1 MAGLGRGLG
10 SLLGEQKKIQEER
23 KKESVVQ
30 TTAPVEEQAQVA
42 EPKVEI
48 IAPENSVVELPTAQ
62 LRASIYQ
69 PRQNFDEDSLKELS
83 LSIQEHGL
91 LEPLLVKKAEDGFY
105 EIICGE
111 RRYRACKLAS
121 LEKIPCLIRDDLE
134 VNSYAVALIENIQR
148 EDLNPVELAKAFAL
162 MIDECNLSQEELAK
176 TLGKSRSSV
185 TNILRINNL
194 QEDVKNMVAA
204 GQLDLGHA
212 KVLLALEDGEVQL
225 KAALYVIK
233 KSLSIRQTEA
243 LVKDIK
249 ENGTDSFEK
258 KEKVSYNNENFNNWE
273 KDLSSK
279 LSGVK
284 VKFKAVSDDKGK
296 VTLSYSSKEELEE
309 ILKCFSLES

>member
-1 MAGLGRGLG
+1 MANKKEQEEEER
-10 SLLGEQKKIQEER
+10 QKKIQEER

-176 TLGKSRSSV
+176 TL
-185 TNILRINNL
+185 
-194 QEDVKNMVAA
+194 
-204 GQLDLGHA
+204 
-212 KVLLALEDGEVQL
+212 LALEDGEVQL

-233 KSLSIRQTEA
+233 KSLSVRQTEA